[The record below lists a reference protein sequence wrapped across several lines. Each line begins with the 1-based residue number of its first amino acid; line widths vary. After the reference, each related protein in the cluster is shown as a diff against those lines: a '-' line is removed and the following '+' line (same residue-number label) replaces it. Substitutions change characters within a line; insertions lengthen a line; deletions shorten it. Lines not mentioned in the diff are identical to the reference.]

1 MDVYAVII
9 AAAGFAAGAVVAWL
23 VARTKIAQLE
33 TTLEIE
39 REAAGENLKV
49 IEAAR
54 ETLGDTF
61 KALSSDVL
69 QSSGKTFL
77 EMARLELE
85 KLQSQSKG
93 DLEKRQQAVENMVTP
108 IKESLEKVDLK
119 IHDLEKVRQEAYGE
133 LKEQVRQMSS
143 TQENLRHETGN
154 LVKALRSPVVRG
166 RWGEIQLKRVV
177 ELAGMLDHCDFLEQ
191 ESVSTEDGRLRP
203 DLIVRLP
210 GEKRIVVDAKSPL
223 EAYMDAQE
231 AQDDVERDV
240 QLKRHARH
248 IRDHMKK
255 LSEKGYWEQ
264 FDQSPEFVVMFIPGE
279 NFFSA
284 ALEKDPSLIE
294 AGVEQRVIL
303 ATPTTL
309 IALLKA
315 VAYGWQ
321 QEKVAESAQS
331 IWNLGRE
338 LYDRLRVLA
347 EHFAGVGKGLDRA
360 VDSYNRAVSSMESR
374 VLVSARRFN
383 EMSAGTMKEIQPLEP
398 VEKLSRDL
406 QAPELTEN
414 GREDRR

>member
-1 MDVYAVII
+1 MDVSAIVLAV
-9 AAAGFAAGAVVAWL
+9 AGFAAGAILAWL
-23 VARTKIAQLE
+23 VVRTKIVRLE
-33 TTLEIE
+33 TTIKLE
-39 REAAGENLKV
+39 REAAAENLRV
-49 IEAAR
+49 VETAR
-54 ETLGDTF
+54 ETLSDTF

-77 EMARLELE
+77 EMAKLELE
-85 KLQSQSKG
+85 KLQSQARG
-93 DLEKRQQAVENMVTP
+93 DMEKRQQAVENLVLP
-108 IKESLEKVDLK
+108 IKQSLEKVDSK

-143 TQENLRHETGN
+143 TQENLRLETGN

-166 RWGEIQLKRVV
+166 QWGEMQLKRVV
-177 ELAGMLDHCDFLEQ
+177 ELAGMLDHCDFVEQ
-191 ESVSTEDGRLRP
+191 ESVNTEDGRLRP

-210 GEKRIVVDAKSPL
+210 GDKKIVVDAKSPL

-231 AQDDVERDV
+231 TQDDGERDT

-255 LSEKGYWEQ
+255 LAEKGYWEQ

-338 LYDRLRVLA
+338 LYERLRVLA
-347 EHFAGVGKGLDRA
+347 DHFAGVGKGLDKA

-383 EMSAGTMKEIQPLEP
+383 EMSSGSMKEIIPLEP

-406 QAPELTEN
+406 QAPELTDDQE
-414 GREDRR
+414 